1 MALKDAV
8 DNCRVS
14 FAILGTLHECVWQ
27 SSGAIG
33 LDAGAGAR
41 VGAGDVAGA
50 GAGAGAG
57 AAGAGAAGAGA
68 AGAGAGAGA
77 GADAGAGAGASRTP
91 HSVRKLPIAY
101 YTHNDQQQL

>member
-1 MALKDAV
+1 MALKDAF

-41 VGAGDVAGA
+41 VGAGDV
-50 GAGAGAG
+50 AGAG

-101 YTHNDQQQL
+101 YTYNDQQQL

>member
-1 MALKDAV
+1 MALKDAF
-8 DNCRVS
+8 DNCRVT

-41 VGAGDVAGA
+41 AGAGDVAGA
-50 GAGAGAG
+50 GAGAS
-57 AAGAGAAGAGA
+57 AGAGAAGAGA

>member
-1 MALKDAV
+1 MAPKDAF

-14 FAILGTLHECVWQ
+14 FAILGTLRGCFCQ

-33 LDAGAGAR
+33 RDAGAGAG
-41 VGAGDVAGA
+41 VGAGDVAG
-50 GAGAGAG
+50 
-57 AAGAGAAGAGA
+57 
-68 AGAGAGAGA
+68 
-77 GADAGAGAGASRTP
+77 AGAGAGASRTP